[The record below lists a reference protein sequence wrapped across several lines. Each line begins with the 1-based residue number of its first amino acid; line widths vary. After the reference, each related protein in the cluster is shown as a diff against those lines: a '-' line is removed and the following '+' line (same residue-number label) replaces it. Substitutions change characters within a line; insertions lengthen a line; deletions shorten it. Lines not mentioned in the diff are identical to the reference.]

1 MILELHSP
9 YNNQNTTQNYR
20 IQLLSTALECSGS
33 RKRLEHLELCSK
45 ERTQS
50 ASTRLP
56 SPQRCPSAPAIP
68 SLAVRDL
75 PSLKRSKTWAF
86 VPSFGAC
93 NLGHRW
99 MANGSIWWTVNMC
112 KKKMCRMFNAKAPS
126 GQWQNFAWNSQFLL
140 NFGRGCGSWFSW
152 VPFGQMFPCS
162 GLRGFLMIFL
172 SELKTL
178 DDFKSQDCLHMTRCW
193 SKHVKAPQPYFY
205 CVCSWGWI
213 QQLLLSVLQIEH
225 NQAGLPP
232 EAHECVQTCS
242 TRSASWLA
250 WRNQRNKII

>member
-1 MILELHSP
+1 MPICTCDP
-9 YNNQNTTQNYR
+9 IT
-20 IQLLSTALECSGS
+20 
-33 RKRLEHLELCSK
+33 
-45 ERTQS
+45 
-50 ASTRLP
+50 
-56 SPQRCPSAPAIP
+56 RCP
-68 SLAVRDL
+68 
-75 PSLKRSKTWAF
+75 RSSESETQQ
-86 VPSFGAC
+86 
-93 NLGHRW
+93 NLGFRPMFW
-99 MANGSIWWTVNMC
+99 CLQPGAPLNGEWKHLVNSEHVQ
-112 KKKMCRMFNAKAPS
+112 KKMCRMFNAKAPS

-225 NQAGLPP
+225 NQVGLPP

-242 TRSASWLA
+242 TRSAS
-250 WRNQRNKII
+250 

>member
-1 MILELHSP
+1 
-9 YNNQNTTQNYR
+9 
-20 IQLLSTALECSGS
+20 
-33 RKRLEHLELCSK
+33 
-45 ERTQS
+45 
-50 ASTRLP
+50 
-56 SPQRCPSAPAIP
+56 
-68 SLAVRDL
+68 
-75 PSLKRSKTWAF
+75 
-86 VPSFGAC
+86 
-93 NLGHRW
+93 
-99 MANGSIWWTVNMC
+99 MC

-225 NQAGLPP
+225 NQVGLPP

-242 TRSASWLA
+242 TRSAS
-250 WRNQRNKII
+250 

>member
-20 IQLLSTALECSGS
+20 IQLLSAALECSGS

-162 GLRGFLMIFL
+162 GLRGFLMIFFVRTQNL
-172 SELKTL
+172 RRL
-178 DDFKSQDCLHMTRCW
+178 
-193 SKHVKAPQPYFY
+193 
-205 CVCSWGWI
+205 
-213 QQLLLSVLQIEH
+213 
-225 NQAGLPP
+225 
-232 EAHECVQTCS
+232 
-242 TRSASWLA
+242 
-250 WRNQRNKII
+250 

>member
-1 MILELHSP
+1 MLWKQEASGASGALFQGADTVCL
-9 YNNQNTTQNYR
+9 Y
-20 IQLLSTALECSGS
+20 TAAI
-33 RKRLEHLELCSK
+33 
-45 ERTQS
+45 TS
-50 ASTRLP
+50 AMVPICTCDPIR
-56 SPQRCPSAPAIP
+56 